1 MTIPGLASL
10 MSGKSKGH
18 IVNWSYIA
26 RMDGR
31 ARTLEFRQH
40 AGELRGRE
48 VEWWVGF
55 CVGMVRLSEERGRVL
70 GNLLEDGGKGREEGG
85 YKWEEWGEGIC
96 VEDLLGEMGMEGRGG
111 WGRGW

>member
-1 MTIPGLASL
+1 

-26 RMDGR
+26 RTDGR

-40 AGELRGRE
+40 AGCLNGEE

-55 CVGMVRLSEERGRVL
+55 CIGMVRLSEERGRVL
-70 GNLLEDGGKGREEGG
+70 GNDLGEWEGEG
-85 YKWEEWGEGIC
+85 YKWREWGEGIC
-96 VEDLLGEMGMEGRGG
+96 VEDLLGEMGMEGRGE
-111 WGRGW
+111 W